1 MPQASEE
8 ASMSRCSFSACAW
21 CASCKSLRAFAKS
34 LSNCSFC
41 AWKTR
46 RKKRI
51 PLGIK
56 HATMVN
62 KGEQGDEWWF
72 YLWWM
77 VISGITYIYIII
89 YIIYIWYKGDMT
101 EYNGILVRWSS
112 VPRLGSINSAQH
124 YVNLYSYVQYELLHL
139 YIEIENIRE
148 CSTSNN

>member
-1 MPQASEE
+1 
-8 ASMSRCSFSACAW
+8 
-21 CASCKSLRAFAKS
+21 
-34 LSNCSFC
+34 
-41 AWKTR
+41 
-46 RKKRI
+46 
-51 PLGIK
+51 
-56 HATMVN
+56 
-62 KGEQGDEWWF
+62 
-72 YLWWM
+72 M